1 MARNYKRDRR
11 GRFARVAGLKR
22 KVAGARANRLTR
34 GIRER
39 GRAEAYYNRVTG
51 DRGTPA
57 QRARYAAKTKKL
69 QAKRNRLRN
78 VAAGAHV

>member
-22 KVAGARANRLTR
+22 KVAGVRAARLTR
-34 GIRER
+34 GIQAR
-39 GRAEAYYNRVTG
+39 GRAEANYVRATG

-57 QRARYAAKTKKL
+57 SRARYAKRTRKY
-69 QAKRNRLRN
+69 QAKRDRLRN
-78 VAAGAHV
+78 VAAGVHV